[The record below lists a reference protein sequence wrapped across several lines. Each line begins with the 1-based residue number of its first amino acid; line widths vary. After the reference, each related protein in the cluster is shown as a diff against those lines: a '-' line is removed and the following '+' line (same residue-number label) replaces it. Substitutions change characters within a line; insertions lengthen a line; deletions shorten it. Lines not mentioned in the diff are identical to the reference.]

1 MKKRNNKYF
10 LLFIIYNYFR
20 NWMGRNY
27 NYILL
32 SKLIRLFSYCY
43 SWII

>member
-1 MKKRNNKYF
+1 
-10 LLFIIYNYFR
+10 
-20 NWMGRNY
+20 MGRNY